1 MKQNNKEDFYTT
13 LLTLVLGLASWI
25 IPIYNV
31 FKKEFS
37 LNQVIY
43 SLGLALLSVTTLY
56 IFLWRWIEVEDW
68 SAILDVYPTSRTCV
82 ILLVV
87 GVIGLNFLSW
97 VNRKRKI

>member
-1 MKQNNKEDFYTT
+1 MA
-13 LLTLVLGLASWI
+13 LLTLLLGLASWI
-25 IPIYNV
+25 IPIYSL
-31 FKKEFS
+31 FKKDFS
-37 LNQVIY
+37 SNRIIY

-56 IFLWRWIEVEDW
+56 TSLSGWIEVEDW